1 MKYSVTQTKLLF
13 LAVLIIPLILI
24 TGENL
29 NNLQIPNTEKKDPL
43 SVYEIW
49 DQFGNLHPEGPFTI
63 DEFSSIVDEKVWFG
77 YRKESIPIEILEGLR
92 LEEQLVRIVL
102 DDIKNN
108 KSENIINNN
117 ISNKTFTELMISL
130 DRKGFIEKTDS
141 LINQSNLKK
150 ILLKNVSKFFWIFE
164 KDSKNLPLTVLNSEI
179 FYGKEGWIFSK
190 KLSFCPSLNSEN
202 SHREALIKL
211 NSSSKKI
218 YILPIPLKG
227 QIIEERLLPF
237 QMFFIRCDEVKVLNN
252 NLKLLADKF
261 ESINYIDLFPIYLSQ
276 KDSTSL
282 YSQGNTH
289 WSAYGL
295 SIALVELLS
304 SMDKNSLNEYEKDGL
319 KLANNEVLERL
330 SFITLN
336 IYEDNYMVNTTAN
349 FSEKKILLIRDS
361 FFENRN
367 GGNELKILFD
377 YDEIHWSYVE
387 KISPEIFKLIIDS
400 YSIIIVESSIESLLY
415 SNPYG
420 EPRLEILSKLF
431 P

>member
-13 LAVLIIPLILI
+13 LAVLLIPLLLI

-29 NNLQIPNTEKKDPL
+29 NNISILNIEKKDPL
-43 SVYEIW
+43 AVYEIW
-49 DQFGNLHPEGPFTI
+49 DQFGDLHPEGPFTI
-63 DEFSSIVDEKVWFG
+63 SEFSSIVDEKVWFG
-77 YRKESIPIEILEGLR
+77 YTKESSPVEIPDGLI
-92 LEEQLVRIVL
+92 LEEQLVGIVL
-102 DDIKNN
+102 EDIKNN
-108 KSENIINNN
+108 KSD
-117 ISNKTFTELMISL
+117 KTFTEKIVSL
-130 DRKGFIEKTDS
+130 NQKGFIEKTDS
-141 LINQSNLKK
+141 FINQSNLKK

-164 KDSKNLPLTVLNSEI
+164 KNSKNLPLTVLNSEI

-190 KLSFCPSLNSEN
+190 RLSFCPSLS
-202 SHREALIKL
+202 SQKQHKEAIIKL
-211 NSSSKKI
+211 NSSSRKL

-227 QIIEERLLPF
+227 QVIQERLLPF
-237 QMFFIRCDEVKVLNN
+237 QMFFISCDEVKVLNN
-252 NLKLLADKF
+252 NLKLLTDKF
-261 ESINYIDLFPIYLSQ
+261 ESTNYIDLFPIYLSQ
-276 KDSTSL
+276 KDSTTL

-289 WSAYGL
+289 WSDYGL

-304 SMDKNSLNEYEKDGL
+304 SMDNNSLNEYEKDGL

-330 SFITLN
+330 SFISLN
-336 IYEDNYMVNTTAN
+336 IYEDNYKVNTTAD
-349 FSEKKILLIRDS
+349 FSEQKILLIRDS

-367 GGNELKILFD
+367 GGYKLKKLFD

-400 YSIIIVESSIESLLY
+400 YSIIIVESSIENLLY

-420 EPRLEILSKLF
+420 ETRLAMLSKLF

>member
-117 ISNKTFTELMISL
+117 ISYKTFTELMISL

-202 SHREALIKL
+202 RLKEALIKL

-367 GGNELKILFD
+367 GGNKLKILFD

>member
-43 SVYEIW
+43 AVYEIW

-117 ISNKTFTELMISL
+117 ISDKTFTELMINL
-130 DRKGFIEKTDS
+130 DREGFIEKTDS

-276 KDSTSL
+276 KDLTSL

-289 WSAYGL
+289 WSSYGL

-387 KISPEIFKLIIDS
+387 KISPKIFKLIIDS